1 MSTSI
6 KTRPS
11 LWEKVKKEVM
21 KSPKGGPPGKWSAR
35 KAQLSVSIYK
45 AKGGGYVGKKSP
57 KNSLAKWS
65 SEKWGYINDNDT
77 KKKPKRK
84 TRKSK
89 KSAKKITKRKSAK
102 KNMKKSSKTS
112 RKNTKKSERTSKK
125 YGRYLPLE
133 VRKSLTPSERRIENR
148 KKGKRYGEW
157 VPYSK
162 SVSRKVRNVLR
173 KS

>member
-1 MSTSI
+1 MSTSV

-11 LWEKVKKEVM
+11 LWEKVKKEVIR
-21 KSPKGGPPGKWSAR
+21 SPKGGPVGKWSAR
-35 KAQLSVSIYK
+35 KAQRAVSIYK

-57 KNSLAKWS
+57 TNSLSKWS

-77 KKKPKRK
+77 KKRSKR
-84 TRKSK
+84 TSK
-89 KSAKKITKRKSAK
+89 KSARKS
-102 KNMKKSSKTS
+102 
-112 RKNTKKSERTSKK
+112 TKKSKRTSKK

-162 SVSRKVRNVLR
+162 SVSKKVRNVLK